1 MSRPRGVVEPSAA
14 SVSVAE
20 YHGAVS
26 AAGWYEAASATA
38 VFKSGHR
45 YVGAWKAGK
54 MHGRGRYEWVD
65 GVVFEGYFTA
75 NVAEGHGRYEWPDGG
90 RYEGQIR
97 RGKRHGPGVMVFAD
111 GATRY
116 EGDWVEGKRH
126 GRGRLFF
133 ARAADEAGAE
143 HFYDGEWRDDAKH
156 GRGVF
161 RYPNG
166 DVYEGEW
173 FRDAKHGRG
182 TMRWVGDGRNE
193 MYKGEWKDG
202 AAHGRGAHVWF
213 RGAPPVGATESGAP
227 SRFSASANKYVGD
240 WVEGKRHGHG
250 VFSYADGAK
259 YVGAFFENEK
269 HGQGVYA
276 FEDGSAFRGAFERDK
291 PVVKPGDPPF
301 APTAFLNLDVRDLLD
316 EIPRGDAEARAAA
329 TTALDK
335 VLLRSMSELR
345 ATYESAV
352 ATSPLSAAEFADP
365 SSLSVPGFAAF
376 ARRRGVCGA
385 DFTVAQMARAIKPAW
400 CGEERRETHETET
413 KRYPLEVRDVSE
425 AAGAPDP
432 ELSVATAAAADA
444 AAAFFLDPRYAA
456 PADPRGDAL
465 ADCARPLDAAD
476 PRETPDALSPNAT
489 LAFREFVECLVRCAH
504 AKFLAT
510 PGLHRRVETLFRE
523 NAFVDDADATP
534 WDAAMASEDVQR
546 VLRGDLRD
554 GREDD
559 DAAKEGAPPP
569 DACRGRLHSC
579 FVAASRIRPGD
590 ASRRRDPPA
599 VDGRAFLA
607 FLVSRSVVVD
617 ADADGE
623 EVTYPSPEP
632 SRNSAETEA
641 EAEAEDDPP
650 TAADANADAEPS
662 EPPNEASAGAPSET
676 GATSEAAV
684 PEAIVLT
691 TSRALAAFAAAVA
704 PLDALAEARAR
715 AEADEAEAEAAALA
729 AREAAAERD
738 ARAEAAAARQAE
750 RDAARAAKREAAEA
764 AGEDAPAA
772 SDEEGGADDDDE
784 DAGPSDAE
792 LAAAAEAAAK
802 ARAAEKLD
810 IETRAL
816 TRVLDCEAT
825 FAEFAEALARCADV
839 AISVP
844 GDEARTLAEKLDAF
858 LGGEYLDA

>member
-1 MSRPRGVVEPSAA
+1 MA

-26 AAGWYEAASATA
+26 PAGWYEAASATA
-38 VFKSGHR
+38 VFKSGHK

-65 GVVFEGYFTA
+65 GVVFEGYFTD
-75 NVAEGHGRYEWPDGG
+75 NVAEGHGRYDWPDGG

-97 RGKRHGPGVMVFAD
+97 KGKRHGPGVMFFAD
-111 GATRY
+111 GETRY

-126 GRGRLFF
+126 GRGRLIFS
-133 ARAADEAGAE
+133 DDDDHP
-143 HFYDGEWRDDAKH
+143 HFYDGEWFNDAKH

-166 DVYEGEW
+166 DTYEGEW
-173 FRDAKHGRG
+173 FRDSKHGRG

-202 AAHGRGAHVWF
+202 KAHGRGAHVWF
-213 RGAPPVGATESGAP
+213 RDEKNDGVSV
-227 SRFSASANKYVGD
+227 SRFSASANTYVGAFVD
-240 WVEGKRHGHG
+240 GKRHGHG

-259 YVGAFFENEK
+259 YVGDFFEDQK

-291 PVVKPGDPPF
+291 PVTPPGDPPF
-301 APTAFLNLDVRDLLD
+301 APTAFLNLDVHDLLD
-316 EIPRGDAEARAAA
+316 DISHEDADARAPAA
-329 TTALDK
+329 AALDK

-345 ATYESAV
+345 AAYKSAV
-352 ATSPLSAAEFADP
+352 SRSPPSAAEFADP
-365 SSLSVPGFAAF
+365 SSLSVMGFAAF
-376 ARRRGVCGA
+376 ARRRGICGA
-385 DFTVAQMARAIKPAW
+385 DLTVAQMARAIKPAW
-400 CGEERRETHETET
+400 CGEERRETHATET
-413 KRYPLEVRDVSE
+413 KRYPLEARTNQE
-425 AAGAPDP
+425 PAPPDP
-432 ELSVATAAAADA
+432 EISVATTAAADA
-444 AAAFFLDPRYAA
+444 AEKFFLDPRYAA
-456 PADPRGDAL
+456 AAEKDDSKGG
-465 ADCARPLDAAD
+465 RPLDAAD

-523 NAFVDDADATP
+523 NAFVDDADAMP
-534 WDAAMASEDVQR
+534 WDAAMASEDVQT
-546 VLRGDLRD
+546 VLRGVWKDKD
-554 GREDD
+554 GDREDGD
-559 DAAKEGAPPP
+559 MATESAPPP
-569 DACRGRLHSC
+569 PPPLGRLHSC
-579 FVAASRIRPGD
+579 FVAASRIRPTD
-590 ASRRRDPPA
+590 VTRRRDPPA

-607 FLVSRSVVVD
+607 FLVSRSVVAD

-623 EVTYPSPEP
+623 EVTYPPPEP
-632 SRNSAETEA
+632 SRDSEPDSENE
-641 EAEAEDDPP
+641 PP
-650 TAADANADAEPS
+650 TTADENAVQEPAEPPD
-662 EPPNEASAGAPSET
+662 EADEASETALDASGAEP
-676 GATSEAAV
+676 EAAV
-684 PEAIVLT
+684 PEAVVLT
-691 TSRALAAFAAAVA
+691 ASRALEAFAAAIA

-729 AREAAAERD
+729 AYEAAAERE
-738 ARAEAAAARQAE
+738 ARREAVAARRAERE
-750 RDAARAAKREAAEA
+750 AARAAKREAADA
-764 AGEDAPAA
+764 SGEDAAAA

-792 LAAAAEAAAK
+792 LAAAAEAEAKAKAAK
-802 ARAAEKLD
+802 KLD
-810 IETRAL
+810 VETQAL

-839 AISVP
+839 AVSDVS

-858 LGGEYLDA
+858 LSSEYLDA